1 MALSGTLT
9 TMVGDR
15 SKTVLVVIVN
25 YRSAGLAV
33 DCLRSLEPEVAA
45 GSKARVV
52 VVENASGDDSAD
64 RLASAIDREGWGGW
78 VSLVVAT
85 RNGGFAAGNNVAIG
99 PALASSTPPD
109 LIWLLNPDTI
119 VHPGA
124 LRELV
129 DFFDR
134 RPDVGLAGSR
144 LEQRDGTVWP
154 SAFRFPT
161 VLSELESGLR
171 FGPVSRLLDRHIVMP
186 PPADEEVPTD
196 WVAGASLMIRREVFE
211 AVGLLD
217 EAYFMYF
224 EEVDFCLKAARA
236 GWPCW
241 YVPTSRVVHLVGQ
254 SSDLGTAS
262 EIQKRRPRYWFDAR
276 RRFFV
281 VNHGRAKTFL
291 ANVAYTLSFA
301 TYRLRRMIQRKADP
315 DPRWMLWDFFRY
327 NFLPVKR

>member
-1 MALSGTLT
+1 MTT

-15 SKTVLVVIVN
+15 SKAVLVVIVN
-25 YRSAGLAV
+25 YRTAGLVV
-33 DCLRSLEPEVAA
+33 DCLRSLEAEVAA
-45 GSKARVV
+45 SPGTRVV
-52 VVENASGDDSAD
+52 VVENASGDDEAE
-64 RLASAIDREGWGGW
+64 RLASAIRAEGWGGW
-78 VSLVVAT
+78 ATLVVAA

-99 PALASSTPPD
+99 PSLASSTPPD
-109 LIWLLNPDTI
+109 LVWLLNPDTI
-119 VHPGA
+119 VLPGG
-124 LRELV
+124 LRELIK
-129 DFFDR
+129 FLDR

-161 VLSELESGLR
+161 VLGELESGLR
-171 FGPVSRLLDRHIVMP
+171 LGPVSRLLDRHVVMP
-186 PPADEEVPTD
+186 PPADGEVPTD
-196 WVAGASLMIRREVFE
+196 WVAGASLMVRREVFE

-217 EAYFMYF
+217 EGYFMYF
-224 EEVDFCLKAARA
+224 EEVDFCLKAFRS

-241 YVPTSRVVHLVGQ
+241 YVPKSRVVHLVGQ
-254 SSDLGTAS
+254 SSGVTNVS
-262 EIQKRRPRYWFDAR
+262 EQRKRRPRYWFDAR

-301 TYRLRRMIQRKADP
+301 TYRLRRMVQRKPDP